1 MYEVFVVED
10 KIKVLD
16 ALGVIKTHEKNA
28 RVYVN
33 KISDGLIVVQ
43 ENKVSEK
50 TKQEVKESGT
60 KLQKLMLKILEEKDL
75 KIAIDLWK
83 YAISRAYYEDDK
95 GSIFVGYFN
104 LGYSYYKEDDRKKV
118 INA

>member
-1 MYEVFVVED
+1 MIIRLNLNGF
-10 KIKVLD
+10 
-16 ALGVIKTHEKNA
+16 NA
-28 RVYVN
+28 RVSVN
-33 KISDGLIVVQ
+33 KIQSSYRLIVDQ

-83 YAISRAYYEDDK
+83 Y
-95 GSIFVGYFN
+95 
-104 LGYSYYKEDDRKKV
+104 
-118 INA
+118 